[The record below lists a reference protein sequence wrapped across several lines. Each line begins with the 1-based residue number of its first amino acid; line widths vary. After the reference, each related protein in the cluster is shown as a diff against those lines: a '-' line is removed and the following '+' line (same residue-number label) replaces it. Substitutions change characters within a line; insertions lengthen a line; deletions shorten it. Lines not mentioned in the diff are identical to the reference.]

1 MRRYEL
7 TDEQFA
13 LIEPYLPTMKPTGGH
28 PWGDH
33 RRALN
38 GLFWKL
44 RSGAPWRDI
53 PERYGPWS
61 TIYDRYRTWCQEG
74 RFAAI
79 LVALR
84 DTLDAQGQLDWEQWW
99 VDGTN
104 IRASR
109 AAAGARKKGGLV
121 MSPPTTPSV
130 VPAAA
135 SQPRS
140 TSSAMG
146 TVSR

>member
-13 LIEPYLPTMKPTGGH
+13 LLEPYLPTMKPTGGH

-74 RFAAI
+74 RIACI

-109 AAAGARKKGGLV
+109 AAAGARKKGGPQT
-121 MSPPTTPSV
+121 SPPTTRSGAPAVASV
-130 VPAAA
+130 
-135 SQPRS
+135 PRS

-146 TVSR
+146 TASP

>member
-13 LIEPYLPTMKPTGGH
+13 LIEPYLPMMKPTGGH

-84 DTLDAQGQLDWEQWW
+84 DSLDAQGQLDWEQWW

-109 AAAGARKKGGLV
+109 AAAGARKKGGLPTN
-121 MSPPTTPSV
+121 PPTTPSG

-146 TVSR
+146 TASP